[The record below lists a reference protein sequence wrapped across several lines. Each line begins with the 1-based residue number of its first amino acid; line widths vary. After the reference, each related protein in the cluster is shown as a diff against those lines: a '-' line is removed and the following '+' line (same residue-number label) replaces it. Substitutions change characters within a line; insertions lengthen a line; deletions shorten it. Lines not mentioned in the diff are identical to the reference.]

1 MRSTRLVSA
10 TILFLFLT
18 FFTAT
23 IVVQAADDDADDYDV
38 KARVVRISLISGD
51 VNLKR
56 NGNTDWER
64 ARLNFPLVEGDT
76 VSTDR
81 QSRLEIQIDGRN
93 FVRLGPD
100 TVLRIVTLRDEGVA
114 LSVVE
119 GVVVVRLAKFDH
131 DHEYFEIDAPKT
143 TLAAGKKRLY

>member
-1 MRSTRLVSA
+1 MRWPAAKSLMGANPSRIEKERTMRSTRLASA

-18 FFTAT
+18 CFSAT
-23 IVVQAADDDADDYDV
+23 IIVQAADDDADDYDV

-51 VNLKR
+51 ASLKR

-100 TVLRIVTLRDEGVA
+100 TVLSIVTLRNEGVA

-119 GVVVVRLAKFDH
+119 GSVVV
-131 DHEYFEIDAPKT
+131 
-143 TLAAGKKRLY
+143 